1 MKASAGRALARAVPF
16 LILVLLLGGCAAYHR
31 WRSRPAPPYP
41 KMTPGVAYEIMRD
54 NPGMMVLD
62 LRPAVEYNGRTGHI
76 RGAQNIPL
84 NRLPYR
90 LGGIYTL
97 RDETILVYCG
107 TRECGEQGMR
117 LLRASG
123 FDATILLEGGIEKW
137 IQGGFKTVLPANLV
151 GGRGAERTG
160 EDTRPTQ
167 PARPPEKKPNP
178 RPEVEVKPPPPPG

>member
-1 MKASAGRALARAVPF
+1 
-16 LILVLLLGGCAAYHR
+16 
-31 WRSRPAPPYP
+31 
-41 KMTPGVAYEIMRD
+41 MTPGVAYEIMRD